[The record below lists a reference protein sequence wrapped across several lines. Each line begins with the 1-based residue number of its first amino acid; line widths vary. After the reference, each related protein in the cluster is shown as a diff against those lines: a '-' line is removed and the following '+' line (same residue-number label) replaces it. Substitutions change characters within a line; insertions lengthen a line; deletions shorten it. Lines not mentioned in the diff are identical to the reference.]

1 MALHQAVLQSVEAI
15 STYDGVLGSAF
26 EYEAAP
32 AAKPLDY
39 CLRRLAGRSRI
50 ERRLGVVLYPELY
63 HLGGFGPELAARQ
76 SEGHVDTGRHARR
89 GDYLAFDHDALRHGL
104 GAQLAE
110 YVRGGPVAVRSQPF
124 QQTGRP
130 EYQRACAHGGR
141 PLRAFV
147 YTADPSEG
155 RLIIHQGHLSRPSG
169 DDQNVGRRDLVE
181 RVIGHQREAARIRAN
196 RPALPGHELD
206 RGFGS
211 RSQDF
216 VRPDRVEGREPVKD
230 KNRYFHSIASPD
242 MA

>member
-76 SEGHVDTGRHARR
+76 SEGHVDTGRHAR
-89 GDYLAFDHDALRHGL
+89 
-104 GAQLAE
+104 
-110 YVRGGPVAVRSQPF
+110 
-124 QQTGRP
+124 P

-206 RGFGS
+206 RCFGS